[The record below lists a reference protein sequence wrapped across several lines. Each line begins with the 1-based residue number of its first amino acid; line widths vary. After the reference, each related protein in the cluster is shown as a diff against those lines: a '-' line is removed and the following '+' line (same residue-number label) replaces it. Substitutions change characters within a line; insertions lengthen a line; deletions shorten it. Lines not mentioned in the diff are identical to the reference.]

1 MANKVTVKLD
11 MEKDTKNTI
20 RFKESVGPLDVPKL
34 GTVYVP
40 KPTVK
45 EVGYEIGQQLH
56 VDIYVK

>member
-20 RFKESVGPLDVPKL
+20 RFKETVGPLDVPKL
-34 GTVYVP
+34 GTLYVP
-40 KPTVK
+40 KPTLK
-45 EVGYEIGQQLH
+45 EIGYEVGSQLL